1 MTEDDTFRKL
11 RKPPFIELRDMIN
24 KIQDEEWIRMDDIGV
39 DAYVES
45 WGWTWKEWIDANM
58 HWIKN
63 RM

>member
-11 RKPPFIELRDMIN
+11 RKPSFIELRDMIN
-24 KIQDEEWIRMDDIGV
+24 KIPDENWILLNDSQI
-39 DAYVES
+39 DALVETY
-45 WGWTWKEWIDANM
+45 GWTWKEWIDANM